1 MTKKIIRIGSRK
13 SRLAR
18 IQTKL
23 VAEQLLK
30 AHPELE
36 VQMVTMDT
44 TGDILR
50 DRPLDDAGGKG
61 LFTLQLEQALRSGK
75 IDLSVHSLKDMPEK
89 IPDDLPVLAYS
100 KREDPRDVLILPKG
114 TAFHGFQSISYK
126 KPVGCSSTRRSIF
139 LQKLCPGIS
148 ITPVR
153 GNVPTR
159 IRKLDEGNFS
169 AVILAAAGLK
179 RLGLMK
185 RASYIFSETEMLPAA
200 GQGILA
206 VQGRNDFDRKLLE
219 CVDDAGS
226 RTAACAER
234 AVIAALGCSC
244 SSPAAAYCRVF
255 KDGKIELRAFYVSP
269 KTGKETFGTVSGVR
283 EESIPLAEN
292 LAAQL
297 QKEAE
302 NIG

>member
-126 KPVGCSSTRRSIF
+126 KTGRL
-139 LQKLCPGIS
+139 LQHPKKYFPAKALPRNFHYSGA
-148 ITPVR
+148 
-153 GNVPTR
+153 
-159 IRKLDEGNFS
+159 RKCTDKNPQ
-169 AVILAAAGLK
+169 A
-179 RLGLMK
+179 R
-185 RASYIFSETEMLPAA
+185 
-200 GQGILA
+200 
-206 VQGRNDFDRKLLE
+206 
-219 CVDDAGS
+219 
-226 RTAACAER
+226 
-234 AVIAALGCSC
+234 
-244 SSPAAAYCRVF
+244 
-255 KDGKIELRAFYVSP
+255 
-269 KTGKETFGTVSGVR
+269 
-283 EESIPLAEN
+283 
-292 LAAQL
+292 
-297 QKEAE
+297 
-302 NIG
+302 

>member
-1 MTKKIIRIGSRK
+1 
-13 SRLAR
+13 
-18 IQTKL
+18 
-23 VAEQLLK
+23 
-30 AHPELE
+30 
-36 VQMVTMDT
+36 MVTMDT

-50 DRPLDDAGGKG
+50 DRPLNAEGGKG
-61 LFTLQLEQALRSGK
+61 LFTLELEQALRSGK

-89 IPDDLPVLAYS
+89 IPDDLPILAYS

-126 KPVGCSSTRRSIF
+126 KPVGCSSARRSIF
-139 LQKLCPGIS
+139 LQKLCPGIP

-159 IRKLDEGNFS
+159 ILKLDEGNFS

-185 RASYIFSETEMLPAA
+185 RASYIFPETEMLPAA

-219 CVDDAGS
+219 CVDDADS

-234 AVIAALGCSC
+234 AVIAALGCGC

-269 KTGKETFGTVSGVR
+269 KTGKETFGTVSGMR